1 MAHDHQKTISRG
13 TIQPGFNHNSK
24 EIRMI
29 EFDII
34 SYMLLPALIFLARVA
49 DVTVATVKLMFVVN
63 NARKAAAILGFFEA
77 LITIMAL
84 SRIMQDANN
93 MLAFVMYAAG
103 FATGTYVGM
112 WIEEKM
118 AYGSVLVRIISKHIP
133 YELLSYLAEN
143 QYRYSMVDANDQSGN
158 TQVLLTL
165 CKRSKLGTLLGNLE
179 TIAPQALY
187 TIEGVKQVS
196 HDLLPK
202 QQKKVS
208 SFKLEKILSS
218 WDRRRLASL
227 FYK

>member
-1 MAHDHQKTISRG
+1 
-13 TIQPGFNHNSK
+13 
-24 EIRMI
+24 MI
-29 EFDII
+29 DFDVI

-63 NARKAAAILGFFEA
+63 SARKMAAILGFFEA

-84 SRIMQDANN
+84 SRIMQDASN

-112 WIEEKM
+112 WIEEKL
-118 AYGSVLVRIISKHIP
+118 AYGSVLIRIISKHIP
-133 YELLSYLAEN
+133 HELLSYLTEN

-165 CKRSKLGTLLGNLE
+165 CKRSKIGTFLTNLE
-179 TIAPQALY
+179 IIAPQALY
-187 TIEGVKQVS
+187 TIEGVKKVS

-202 QQKKVS
+202 QKKTS
-208 SFKLEKILSS
+208 TISLERVISS
-218 WDRRRLASL
+218 WGRRTRAA
-227 FYK
+227 FYHW

>member
-1 MAHDHQKTISRG
+1 
-13 TIQPGFNHNSK
+13 
-24 EIRMI
+24 MI

-84 SRIMQDANN
+84 SRIMQDASN

-118 AYGSVLVRIISKHIP
+118 AYGSVLIRIISKHIP
-133 YELLSYLAEN
+133 YELLSYLTEN
-143 QYRYSMVDANDQSGN
+143 QYRYSLLDANDQSGN
-158 TQVLLTL
+158 TQVLFTV
-165 CKRSKLGTLLGNLE
+165 CKRSKIGTFLSNLE
-179 TIAPQALY
+179 NIAPQALY

-202 QQKKVS
+202 QQKTS
-208 SFKLEKILSS
+208 TISLERVISS
-218 WDRRRLASL
+218 WGRRTLAA
-227 FYK
+227 FYHW